1 MRTRAL
7 VAVLLL
13 FAVSGCSHIITA
25 DTPYYN
31 DGPEQLD
38 PPQGDVA
45 KGTWCLVIGERGTY
59 YHILTGDGVN
69 AYVWKAAVEPLL
81 DFRRKEK
88 ERAAEAERQ
97 KRLERAGLTPPA
109 EQPATAPPEPQPDSP
124 PGRL

>member
-1 MRTRAL
+1 MF
-7 VAVLLL
+7 LLL
-13 FAVSGCSHIITA
+13 AVGGCSHIITA

-88 ERAAEAERQ
+88 ERNAEAERQ
-97 KRLERAGLTPPA
+97 KRLERAGLKPPADQPPPATPPA
-109 EQPATAPPEPQPDSP
+109 TQPDSP